1 MALDKKL
8 FDDAQTAYAVQFQ
21 NHHDEHAA
29 AAGSLAGVGAVG
41 TNGQMVN
48 AYAGRVRT
56 ANTVDALFDVL
67 FELESRAA
75 STYLLACGTYV
86 QPRAAGFAGSCAL
99 DRGAARHR
107 ARLGGELADRDLH
120 PRLRVDRRS
129 VPARRVPGAGMSD
142 MGMGRDE
149 LRRQMRDAEAEH
161 LESMGGFREAIK
173 RFAGGDSVVQPTRAA
188 RRRWRASWPRCL
200 AVCADHTAKPQ
211 VPEGG
216 AQTPTTVT
224 IAPPPV
230 NDVTLLRTASSIEIL
245 AVQTYQKGIDSGL
258 LTTPALLDAA
268 KLFRDQH
275 HDHNDLFTAATT
287 EAGGEPYTKPN
298 PYIQLKVVD
307 TILPS
312 VKKEVDLV
320 NLALELEDT
329 AGGSY
334 QVWVPLFSTPELR
347 QTIQSVG
354 ATERRHSII
363 LTGVL
368 PDEELFPSPFGN
380 VTLAVGPASLR
391 LSARS
396 PRRPAG
402 RLGASAR

>member
-1 MALDKKL
+1 
-8 FDDAQTAYAVQFQ
+8 
-21 NHHDEHAA
+21 
-29 AAGSLAGVGAVG
+29 
-41 TNGQMVN
+41 
-48 AYAGRVRT
+48 
-56 ANTVDALFDVL
+56 
-67 FELESRAA
+67 
-75 STYLLACGTYV
+75 
-86 QPRAAGFAGSCAL
+86 
-99 DRGAARHR
+99 
-107 ARLGGELADRDLH
+107 
-120 PRLRVDRRS
+120 
-129 VPARRVPGAGMSD
+129 MSD

-149 LRRQMRDAEAEH
+149 LRRQMRDAQVEH
-161 LESMGGFREAIK
+161 LETMGGFREAIK
-173 RFAGGDSVVQPTRAA
+173 RFAGGDPAFNRRGLLVAGGGVMAA
-188 RRRWRASWPRCL
+188 ML
-200 AVCADHTAKPQ
+200 AACADHTPKPQ

-287 EAGGEPYTKPN
+287 EAGGEPYTEPN
-298 PYIQLKVVD
+298 PYIQLKAVD

-347 QTIQSVG
+347 QTLQSVG

-368 PDEELFPSPFGN
+368 PEEELFPSPFGN
-380 VTLAVGPASLR
+380 VTLAVGPASYV
-391 LSARS
+391 
-396 PRRPAG
+396 
-402 RLGASAR
+402 